1 MDYIYDLDEGTVRIM
16 YARQDASRVFLP
28 GGGNWNVAPDTV
40 INIWVEVDFP
50 VKKLRIRNLEKYKWY
65 RLSLLLFAS
74 FQFLTLVHSSL
85 LSKRR
90 RSESYPPSAS
100 GDRVLMGL
108 SNVVLAASRAS
119 CICLDCYRRLPALI

>member
-50 VKKLRIRNLEKYKWY
+50 VKKLRNSQSREIQVVQVI
-65 RLSLLLFAS
+65 FAS
-74 FQFLTLVHSSL
+74 L
-85 LSKRR
+85 
-90 RSESYPPSAS
+90 
-100 GDRVLMGL
+100 
-108 SNVVLAASRAS
+108 
-119 CICLDCYRRLPALI
+119 CIVPIPYFST